1 MSTQISKIVDE
12 TADQVISLIEQAQ
25 DATVSVVTQVS
36 ETVSKYV
43 GDLGLKDTF
52 RPEEAVA
59 TGFKIS
65 TQAVDASRNAA
76 LTLLGSDSPAPKKA
90 PAKA

>member
-36 ETVSKYV
+36 ETVSRYV

-65 TQAVDASRNAA
+65 TQAVDAGRKAA
-76 LTLLGSDSPAPKKA
+76 LTVLGAEAPKKVA
-90 PAKA
+90 SKSA